1 VSTLGDRLRH
11 AREAKGW
18 SQLYVAKRTGNFNI
32 SKYERGSRQPDAD
45 TLGML
50 AKLYEVSLDYLL
62 DDEKTT
68 IDTEGAPLEG
78 HPESLETRIARLV
91 QKLDPDSQRIVL
103 ELIMKLAVS
112 TPNNMDGA
120 VSMSEQDSETRK
132 RSDR

>member
-1 VSTLGDRLRH
+1 MSTLGDRLRQ

-32 SKYERGSRQPDAD
+32 SKYERGSKQPDAD

-50 AKLYEVSLDYLL
+50 AKLYEVSLDYLVN
-62 DDEKTT
+62 DGKNT
-68 IDTEGAPLEG
+68 IDSERTIPDK

-103 ELIMKLAVS
+103 ELIMKLAAS
-112 TPNNMDGA
+112 TPDNIDGA
-120 VSMSEQDSETRK
+120 APISEQDSDTLK